1 MNRKIIT
8 MNKKIA
14 FLLLFSICFKSFG
27 QIQNNEAYQNANEL
41 ISPQIEKYK
50 SLTKIDDGL
59 KSIQLGKKEHYI
71 IRENKVLFRAFSN
84 EEITTL
90 KNELEQ
96 KLDCKDVKI
105 RGSYLTAW
113 IDVTKITRLDA
124 VQTLKYATAEL
135 APRRN
140 SDYKLS
146 AMKDVSKKLNSMGFF
161 VGTTTSGGDAAMGTD
176 IIRNTLN
183 VDGSGIRIGVISNSY
198 NQQGGAAASVTAGDL
213 PGQGNPN
220 GYTQDV
226 VLLNDTVS
234 SNDEGRAMAEI
245 IHDVAPGAEIY
256 FRTAFIGHADYV
268 DAINELA
275 AAGCDII
282 VDDIN
287 YFDEPF
293 FQDGIISQAVNQ
305 VTANGIL
312 YFTAALNAGFNGF
325 ESQFVDSGVNLRG
338 QWGRV
343 HDFGTNGSGTTV
355 NINANGRNVTIS
367 ALELNTSPNFTHDIS
382 LQWDDPSSVFTNPNG
397 PGPDTDM
404 TLIIIGTDNNGVLRP
419 LAWSTSE
426 SIANGTPFDR
436 LNYAAGPNLPLYL
449 AISVRSGVNPGTFR
463 FINFNRSFGFSPSVG
478 TLVGHANA
486 TGAITT
492 GAVRYDN
499 SPAFNGVPVRE
510 NSSSAGGLSILL
522 DFDGNPFPNPI
533 IRQKPDFMAPDGANT
548 SFFGALGNGDVENDG
563 FRNFY
568 GTSAAAPHAAAA
580 VALML
585 EAAQSQNVELTK
597 QQILEAINTTA
608 IDMTNTV
615 GYDISTGFGFI
626 QANLALTNLISSL
639 SVTDFENASDIKV
652 YPNPLEG
659 SAITI
664 SGLPQNNLELD
675 ISIYNMI
682 GQKVYTVS
690 RQGFGTSIT
699 LKIPELASGT
709 YIFETKNSDINT
721 RHKIIVN

>member
-1 MNRKIIT
+1 
-8 MNKKIA
+8 MNKRIT
-14 FLLLFSICFKSFG
+14 LLVLFSICFNSFG
-27 QIQNNEAYQNANEL
+27 QIQNNQAYQNANEL

-50 SLTKIDDGL
+50 SLTKIDNGL

-71 IRENKVLFRAFSN
+71 IRNNKALFRAFST
-84 EEITTL
+84 EGIATL

-113 IDVTKITRLDA
+113 VDVTKITKLET
-124 VQTLKYATAEL
+124 VHTLKYATAEL
-135 APRRN
+135 APRNN
-140 SDYKLS
+140 STIN
-146 AMKDVSKKLNSMGFF
+146 DVSKQLNSMGFF

-226 VLLNDTVS
+226 VLLNDTIS
-234 SNDEGRAMAEI
+234 SDDEGRAMAEI

-256 FRTAFIGHADYV
+256 FRTAFIGHADYA
-268 DAINELA
+268 DGIRELA

-293 FQDGIISQAVNQ
+293 FQDGIISQAVNE
-305 VTANGIL
+305 VAADGVL

-338 QWGRV
+338 EWGRV
-343 HDFGTNGSGTTV
+343 HDFGTNGSATTI

-367 ALELNTSPNFTHDIS
+367 ALELSTSPNFRHDIS
-382 LQWDDPSSVFTNPNG
+382 LQWDDPSSAFTNANG

-404 TLIIIGTDNNGVLRP
+404 TLIIIGRDTNGVLRP

-436 LNYAAGPNLPLYL
+436 LNYTAGANLPLYL
-449 AISVRSGVNPGTFR
+449 AVSVRSGVNPGTFR
-463 FINFNRSFGFSPSVG
+463 FVNFNVSFGFSPFIG
-478 TLVGHANA
+478 TIVGHANA

-510 NSSSAGGLSILL
+510 GDSSAGGLSILL

-548 SFFGALGNGDVENDG
+548 SFFGRLGDDDVENDG
-563 FRNFY
+563 FRNFF

-585 EAAQSQNVELTK
+585 EAAQSQNIVLTK
-597 QQILEAINTTA
+597 ELIVNAINTTA

-615 GYDISTGFGFI
+615 GYDIATGFGFI
-626 QANLALTNLISSL
+626 QANLALTSLINTL
-639 SVTDFENASDIKV
+639 SVSDVEDASDIKV
-652 YPNPLEG
+652 YPNPLVG
-659 SAITI
+659 DAIII

-675 ISIYNMI
+675 IRIYNMI
-682 GQKVYTVS
+682 GQNVYRIS
-690 RQGFGTSIT
+690 KQGFGTSLT
-699 LKIPELASGT
+699 LKIPKLASGT
-709 YIFETKNSDINT
+709 YILETKNSDINT